1 MRQVKLIAAVML
13 AGASAGTLL
22 STPAFAETSVFI
34 PMAPPA
40 PRYEVV
46 PAQRHG
52 HVWVP
57 GHWQWQD
64 NGHVWVNGHHL
75 RARQGYHY
83 QQPQWIQQGDRWAYN
98 RGAWAHGD
106 RDRDRDGIPNRFDR
120 DRDNDGVRNRNDRR
134 PNNPNRQ

>member
-46 PAQRHG
+46 PAQRHD

-98 RGAWAHGD
+98 RGAWARG
-106 RDRDRDGIPNRFDR
+106 DRDRDGIPNRFDR